1 MLFTLNTIVLIITV
15 LMISAPV
22 ITGLIGNFE
31 DPEAGKSV
39 FNY

>member
-1 MLFTLNTIVLIITV
+1 MFFTLNALVLSVTV
-15 LMISAPV
+15 IMISAPV

-39 FNY
+39 FNS

>member
-22 ITGLIGNFE
+22 LTGLIGNFE

>member
-1 MLFTLNTIVLIITV
+1 MFFTLNAIVLSVTV
-15 LMISAPV
+15 LMIGAPV

-39 FNY
+39 YNY